1 MNTRVKT
8 NHQNL
13 ANNAR
18 LDTKEGYHGFEESC
32 PSAIKEVELPG
43 VQKGS
48 PLIHHEVSTVNAG
61 PKSNHTGA
69 SALRGQPSDSSGE
82 TGQHKLVIDYAKKGR
97 ALTMKEVAQRC
108 DASRATVYRWR
119 NVLPKNERLI
129 QTKIDGFIRV
139 WEADLEEFLAQHTQ

>member
-8 NHQNL
+8 NHQNPG
-13 ANNAR
+13 NNAR
-18 LDTKEGYHGFEESC
+18 VDTKEGYRSLEESC
-32 PSAIKEVELPG
+32 PSVIMEVELPG

-48 PLIHHEVSTVNAG
+48 PLIHRGVSTENAA
-61 PKSNHTGA
+61 PKSNHSGA
-69 SALRGQPSDSSGE
+69 SALREQPSDSSGE

-139 WEADLEEFLAQHTQ
+139 WEADLEEFLARYTQ

>member
-97 ALTMKEVAQRC
+97 VFYDEGSRSAMRC
-108 DASRATVYRWR
+108 ESGHC
-119 NVLPKNERLI
+119 LS
-129 QTKIDGFIRV
+129 
-139 WEADLEEFLAQHTQ
+139 LAKRSPEK